1 MSKFGTKT
9 VIESSAE
16 ADARRERRMMTF
28 VFIVSVAVM
37 AAWTVWA
44 SGPRASALLD
54 HERCMETHNY
64 MSHEHALAACR

>member
-1 MSKFGTKT
+1 MNKT
-9 VIESSAE
+9 LDTLTARE

-28 VFIVSVAVM
+28 VFIVSVAFM

-54 HERCMETHNY
+54 HERCMEAHNY
-64 MSHEHALAACR
+64 MAPSHAIAACR